1 VKEKVMEKGQVKWVD
16 QIRGMGVIAEK
27 KKGDDLLFY
36 CGSIGAQKCKPPR
49 EGDSVQ
55 FKIVS
60 EGKMVQ
66 GINISLLSMEL
77 LSKWS

>member
-1 VKEKVMEKGQVKWVD
+1 VREKVMEKGRVILVD
-16 QIRGMGVIAEK
+16 QMRGMGVIAEK
-27 KKGDDLLFY
+27 KKGNDLLFY
-36 CGSIGAQKCKPPR
+36 CGSIGAQKCKHLR

-66 GINISLLSMEL
+66 ALDIRKI
-77 LSKWS
+77 KTRT